1 MKSILFT
8 ELTPSEQEAL
18 QGGVNLGGGEGG
30 SILPSPVPSVLPPVD
45 KLVPLPTLPT
55 LPLPTQG

>member
-45 KLVPLPTLPT
+45 KLVPSLST